1 MRRNHSNSNGAG
13 DEESH
18 SLQNAKSTA
27 ALLPP
32 HSSGS
37 VALEMSPDHGAGRH
51 DLHTASGGAPV
62 VFPWEQH
69 AEASERTSMH
79 NTLSRLWER
88 SKTRCVLGLHA
99 GGGCR
104 ARGALSQGKC

>member
-13 DEESH
+13 EDDSNGLH
-18 SLQNAKSTA
+18 NAKSTA

-32 HSSGS
+32 HTSGS
-37 VALEMSPDHGAGRH
+37 VSLEMTPDHGTGRH

-88 SKTRCVLGLHA
+88 SKTR
-99 GGGCR
+99 
-104 ARGALSQGKC
+104 